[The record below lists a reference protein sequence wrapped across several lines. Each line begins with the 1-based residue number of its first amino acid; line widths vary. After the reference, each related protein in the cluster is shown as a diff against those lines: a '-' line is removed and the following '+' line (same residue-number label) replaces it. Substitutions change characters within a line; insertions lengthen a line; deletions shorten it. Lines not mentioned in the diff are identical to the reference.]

1 VWPAIIGTG
10 WIVAAMRG
18 ERPALGALGVVGFVW
33 IAFRLRRIARIR
45 EALRRDSAAGAA
57 IVVPGAAEEP
67 EHEFL
72 PESGMVWTV
81 AGAPSDWRLTPMSRD
96 G

>member
-1 VWPAIIGTG
+1 LPPCEASGPRSARLASSG
-10 WIVAAMRG
+10 SYG
-18 ERPALGALGVVGFVW
+18 S
-33 IAFRLRRIARIR
+33 RLRRIARIR

-81 AGAPSDWRLTPMSRD
+81 AGAPSDWRLTPVSRD